1 VAAKKRR
8 AATEAGQAGE
18 GGQGVAAEVGQG
30 AWPELRH
37 HAHRKGLSR
46 VQHQTLH
53 RVCWIMCD
61 DKHTSHLP
69 EQTDRLGEPEVGREN
84 QLNLYTSR
92 LYTSRPHTPPLHT
105 SRACDLG
112 RLQGRP
118 VGGGKRSSSSPGIG
132 GVEAVM
138 LLQILRRW
146 ASAAAR
152 GAFASTCTQQV

>member
-1 VAAKKRR
+1 VAANKRR

-30 AWPELRH
+30 ARPEPRH
-37 HAHRKGLSR
+37 HTHRKGLSR
-46 VQHQTLH
+46 VQHQALH
-53 RVCWIMCD
+53 GVCWIMCD

-69 EQTDRLGEPEVGREN
+69 EQTYHLGEPEVGREN
-84 QLNLYTSR
+84 QLNPYTSR
-92 LYTSRPHTPPLHT
+92 LHTSYPHTSPLHT
-105 SRACDLG
+105 SRACDPG

-118 VGGGKRSSSSPGIG
+118 VGGGTRTPPIG

-146 ASAAAR
+146 ASTAAR